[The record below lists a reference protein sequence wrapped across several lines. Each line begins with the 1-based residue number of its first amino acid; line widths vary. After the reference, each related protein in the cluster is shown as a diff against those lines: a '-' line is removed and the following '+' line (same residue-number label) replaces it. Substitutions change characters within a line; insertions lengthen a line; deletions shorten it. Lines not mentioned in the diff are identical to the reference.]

1 MNQSSSVLEIQR
13 AFDTVAGFWRERS
26 GGERLVLFDALR
38 GVMHGVSDE
47 EELLPISFT
56 PSADKK
62 MQPHLYALAQ
72 GEFAIQRVR
81 HRSCDFFTS
90 RESPSQPQD
99 HPPFRFLI
107 KL

>member
-1 MNQSSSVLEIQR
+1 MTQG
-13 AFDTVAGFWRERS
+13 AFEAVASFWRERR
-26 GGERLVLFDALR
+26 GGEGFALFDALR

-56 PSADKK
+56 PSTYKK
-62 MQPHLYALAQ
+62 VQPHLYALAQ
-72 GEFAIQRVR
+72 GEFAIQGIR